1 MSPISEDATNLDLMA
16 ALGLPVVLVG
26 GSYLGAISHTL
37 TAAEVLRTRGL
48 KVAALV
54 ISQDADPAAPDFAET
69 LADVRRFSSGARVI
83 GAPRG
88 GQDWASDLL

>member
-1 MSPISEDATNLDLMA
+1 
-16 ALGLPVVLVG
+16 
-26 GSYLGAISHTL
+26 
-37 TAAEVLRTRGL
+37 
-48 KVAALV
+48 V
-54 ISQDADPAAPDFAET
+54 ISQDADPAAPAFAET